1 MVQTSTH
8 QHSQMSSV
16 IKQRPWEPSPSTK
29 AVLYTN
35 ANIVDPEAAEVHY
48 GASFQVEDGVITGV
62 WKNGAEQPT
71 PGNEGITT
79 IDLHSHF
86 VCPGL
91 IDCHVHL
98 TAAPGD
104 VTLKGMY
111 ATEASTLAFRSAYL
125 AREMLLRGFTTVRDT
140 GGADAGLRDS
150 IAEGLIKGPRL
161 FIAGKALSQTG
172 GHGDFRSRH
181 EGSQEKCC
189 GGDLPGLSRV
199 CDGVPQCLEAVRDE
213 IRRGADFIKIMCGG
227 GVATLTDPLSMLQFT
242 PEEIRAIT
250 TTAGYSGKY
259 VTAHAY
265 TTQAIRHAVD
275 NGVRGIEH
283 GNFVDSETA
292 TYLKEKD
299 VVVTPTLVVY
309 QAYEIADKPPFDN
322 LLTPAGK
329 AKNRQVL
336 ASGLESLKILH
347 EAGVTMCYGSDLL
360 SVLHPLQSGEFSI
373 RSQVLPAASILKSAT
388 TSAAAYLGMTDRL
401 GQIKA
406 GAFAGFIVLTSN
418 PLEDITVL
426 DNANSSFLA
435 IFKEGQVVASKM
447 ENVVQDVNYRDFTLP
462 GEGRGIAD
470 HVYLN

>member
-1 MVQTSTH
+1 
-8 QHSQMSSV
+8 MSSL
-16 IKQRPWEPSPSTK
+16 IKQRPWKPSSQST
-29 AVLYTN
+29 AVLYMN
-35 ANIVDPEAAEVHY
+35 VSIIDPELTKVHY
-48 GASFQVEDGVITGV
+48 GASFQVEDGIITGV
-62 WKNGAEQPT
+62 WENGDEQPT
-71 PGNEGITT
+71 LNNGIAT
-79 IDLHSHF
+79 IDLHNHY

-104 VTLKGMY
+104 VTLKGIISCPGN
-111 ATEASTLAFRSAYL
+111 APTR
-125 AREMLLRGFTTVRDT
+125 V
-140 GGADAGLRDS
+140 
-150 IAEGLIKGPRL
+150 
-161 FIAGKALSQTG
+161 Q
-172 GHGDFRSRH
+172 H
-181 EGSQEKCC
+181 KCC

-265 TTQAIRHAVD
+265 TPQAIRHAVD

-283 GNFVDSETA
+283 GNFVDPETA
-292 TYLKEKD
+292 AYLKEMNI
-299 VVVTPTLVVY
+299 VVTPTLVVY
-309 QAYEIADKPPFDN
+309 QAYEVADKPPFDS

-373 RSQVLPAASILKSAT
+373 RSKFLPAASILKSAT
-388 TSAAAYLGMTDRL
+388 TNAAAYLGMADRL
-401 GQIKA
+401 GQIKT
-406 GAFAGFIVLTSN
+406 GAFVDFIVLTSN

-435 IFKEGQVVASKM
+435 IFKEGRVVASRLQ
-447 ENVVQDVNYRDFTLP
+447 NVVQDVNYRDFTLP
-462 GEGRGIAD
+462 GEARRVQNTCI
-470 HVYLN
+470 